1 MDYRPKSPSL
11 EIRFFCSF
19 ILEEFKMKKIAIL
32 IALVLCVSGSVSQA
46 FAASSA
52 AVLPLLISPGARAS
66 GMGEAFV
73 AVSDDATATFWNTG
87 GLAFQTG
94 SEITFM
100 HAKWLPQLV
109 SDMSLEFLAYKHHI
123 ESLGGTLAGNVTF
136 FNYGVQEGRDEFN
149 NPTGTFH
156 SWDLAVALCYGTK
169 LSSNLG
175 MGVAMRYIR
184 SNLSDRGAGA
194 EKGAGVGSA
203 FAVDLGILY
212 RVAFLKGLSLGMNL
226 SNMGPKITYIDAA
239 QADPL
244 PTNLK
249 IGLAY
254 QVLDNEFNRLQI
266 SVDTNKLMVVRN
278 QDGTS
283 DPFYK
288 ALATAWSDGS
298 VREQANRLISS
309 CGAEYCYNN
318 MIYLRTGYYYD
329 YEGKVKYPSFGAGLQ
344 YAKYRF
350 DFAYI
355 AAEQGHPLSDTMRF
369 SLTAGF

>member
-1 MDYRPKSPSL
+1 
-11 EIRFFCSF
+11 
-19 ILEEFKMKKIAIL
+19 MKKIALL
-32 IALVLCVSGSVSQA
+32 IMSVLFVAGSASRA
-46 FAASSA
+46 FATSSA

-87 GLAFQTG
+87 GLAFQNG
-94 SEITFM
+94 KEITFM

-109 SDMSLEFLAYKHHI
+109 TDMSIEFLAYKHHV

-136 FNYGVQEGRDEFN
+136 FNYGAQEGRDEFN
-149 NPTGTFH
+149 NPTGTFQ

-169 LSSNLG
+169 LTSNLG
-175 MGVAMRYIR
+175 MGVAARYIR
-184 SNLSDRGAGA
+184 SNLSDRNIGTA
-194 EKGAGVGSA
+194 KGTGIGSA
-203 FAVDLGILY
+203 FAVDLGLLY
-212 RVAFLKGLSLGMNL
+212 RMVFIKGLSFGLNL
-226 SNMGPKITYIDAA
+226 SNMGPKITYVDAA

-249 IGLAY
+249 VGFSY
-254 QVLDNEFNRLQI
+254 QVLDNEFNKLQI

-288 ALATAWSDGS
+288 ALVSAWSDGS
-298 VREQANRLISS
+298 LGEQANRLISS
-309 CGAEYCYNN
+309 CGVEYCYNN

-350 DFAYI
+350 DFAYV
-355 AAEQGHPLSDTMRF
+355 AAEQGSPLSDTMRF